1 MKNIF
6 NIDSIKKY
14 DSTLKINENYN
25 KDTNIFYI
33 DSELVKEL
41 KNNHRE
47 EYKNIANKL
56 ENNSINNIYDS
67 SNDKFNYIILNNC
80 IMDHNGIIYR
90 EEDKYYKCGC
100 YIDNV
105 NNNYTYRD
113 LYDYSKKYDKI
124 INISEMWG
132 NGIWHFPMECL
143 SSLMSINK
151 EILYDKNIYIQVT
164 QKTKYII
171 DWLKIIDIES
181 DRIIDGLCY
190 GKEVYIPK
198 ICKCGNPRYNEIL
211 WLKNNV
217 NKIINNSNNINDD
230 QKNNLVILIKRNNSR
245 QLSNFSELLELVKNI
260 CNNNNLELYI
270 HDDNHLPSLNKDATF
285 IEFLDIENINL
296 CYTRVAYFLNIN
308 YIAIPYKNKLINKE
322 KINNILNK
330 LNITNKLYK
339 KIKENTSIM
348 KLFIGT
354 PCYGAKCFTN
364 YVTALI
370 ATKELLQSKGIEVKI
385 EFLGYESLIPRGRNT
400 LIAKFMALEDFTH
413 ILFIDADIVWNPMD
427 VYKLMLHN
435 KDIIGGIYP
444 QKKYHWNKVNNVNSP
459 EEVSKLLNYNL
470 NYKSRENR
478 IENGLIELRHIPT
491 GFMMIKREAIEQLKE
506 FYPNKKYVDDIGCCQ
521 TDKEKDNL
529 YAFFDCEIVDN
540 HYLSE
545 DYLFCENWNKL
556 EGKVYADLT
565 INLVHI
571 GNEFFVGNMGMY
583 VTELMKS
590 NQQQ

>member
-1 MKNIF
+1 
-6 NIDSIKKY
+6 
-14 DSTLKINENYN
+14 
-25 KDTNIFYI
+25 
-33 DSELVKEL
+33 
-41 KNNHRE
+41 
-47 EYKNIANKL
+47 
-56 ENNSINNIYDS
+56 
-67 SNDKFNYIILNNC
+67 
-80 IMDHNGIIYR
+80 
-90 EEDKYYKCGC
+90 
-100 YIDNV
+100 
-105 NNNYTYRD
+105 
-113 LYDYSKKYDKI
+113 
-124 INISEMWG
+124 MWG
-132 NGIWHFPMECL
+132 NEIWHFPMECL

-164 QKTKYII
+164 QKTKYIV
-171 DWLKIIDIES
+171 DWLKIINIES
-181 DRIIDGLCY
+181 DRIIDGLCH

-198 ICKCGNPRYNEIL
+198 LCKCGNPRYNEIL

-230 QKNNLVILIKRNNSR
+230 QKNNLLILIKRNNSR
-245 QLSNFSELLELVKNI
+245 QLSNFTELLELVKNI
-260 CNNNNLELYI
+260 CNNNNFELYI
-270 HDDNHLPSLNKDATF
+270 HDDNNLPSLNNQFSVFNRAKYVFAPHGAGGIHLLSLNKDATF

-296 CYTRVAYFLNIN
+296 CYTRLAYFLNVN
-308 YIAIPYKNKLINKE
+308 YIAIPYKNKLINEE
-322 KINNILNK
+322 KINEILCK
-330 LNITNKLYK
+330 IDITNKLYK

-444 QKKYHWNKVNNVNSP
+444 QKKYNWNKVNNVNSP

-470 NYKSRENR
+470 NYKSRENK

>member
-14 DSTLKINENYN
+14 DSTLEINENYN
-25 KDTNIFYI
+25 KDTNNFYI

-80 IMDHNGIIYR
+80 IMGHNGIIYR

-230 QKNNLVILIKRNNSR
+230 QKNNLVILIKRNKSR

-270 HDDNHLPSLNKDATF
+270 HDDNHLPSLNNQFTIFNRAKYVFAPHGAGGIHLLSLNKDATF

-444 QKKYHWNKVNNVNSP
+444 QKKIS
-459 EEVSKLLNYNL
+459 
-470 NYKSRENR
+470 
-478 IENGLIELRHIPT
+478 
-491 GFMMIKREAIEQLKE
+491 
-506 FYPNKKYVDDIGCCQ
+506 
-521 TDKEKDNL
+521 
-529 YAFFDCEIVDN
+529 
-540 HYLSE
+540 
-545 DYLFCENWNKL
+545 L
-556 EGKVYADLT
+556 E
-565 INLVHI
+565 
-571 GNEFFVGNMGMY
+571 
-583 VTELMKS
+583 
-590 NQQQ
+590 